1 MQHRSIQNELE
12 ATMKRVASRRVLF
25 VGINFLLVTG
35 VSWGKNTKTITSKTT
50 AAKTATAKARTAK
63 PATVTPRTVL
73 DYFMLLPQEFFAFPK
88 SELKSW
94 VYGENSLGTIVDT
107 KNDYL
112 RMWGDGTQPTI
123 YMALFRHKG
132 RVLVGI
138 YSDSKGGG
146 ILYLMRYEKGK
157 WANVTTSMLPIAY
170 NESYHY
176 IIPRYGTTIKVT
188 VGNGEKDYGGNGKE
202 VYGLVWTNGQFKV
215 RHN

>member
-1 MQHRSIQNELE
+1 
-12 ATMKRVASRRVLF
+12 MKRVASRRVLF
-25 VGINFLLVTG
+25 VGITFLLMTG
-35 VSWGKNTKTITSKTT
+35 VSWGESTKTITSK
-50 AAKTATAKARTAK
+50 ATATAKPRTAK
-63 PATVTPRTVL
+63 PATATPRTVL
-73 DYFMLLPQEFFAFPK
+73 DYFMLLPQQFFVFPK

-94 VYGENSLGTIVDT
+94 VYGENSLGTIVDK

-112 RMWGDGTQPTI
+112 RMWGDAAQPTI

-138 YSDSKGGG
+138 YSDSRDGG

-170 NESYHY
+170 DESYHY

-188 VGNGEKDYGGNGKE
+188 LGNGEKAYGGNGKK
-202 VYGLVWTNGQFKV
+202 VYDLVWTNGQFKV
-215 RHN
+215 RRN